1 MEIIG
6 KGFKI
11 KNRDIMGEMD
21 VDIKIKMT
29 LEDLRILSRYL
40 EGEFL
45 NGMDSVIMDL
55 EGEMEEEEVFYYEKL
70 KKIME
75 GMTEGIYKALV
86 ETERM
91 IIDELK
97 KHEIDEDEIIELMA
111 EDEYDRERIEN
122 VYMAVDE
129 LNSEEKEAQEIFD
142 KLDIYGKIILSKIK
156 EADEELYMPLVYK
169 FFWFMYNSV
178 ERSGEIIFTEN
189 SLEDLLNLD
198 REGLEILLE
207 QMTGIEVQV
216 GNRNGKLIEYFGF
229 LNENTMKIEYNLFA
243 VNPRKYLSIDHGFK
257 IGKPEEIVIKLID

>member
-11 KNRDIMGEMD
+11 KNRDIMGELD

-45 NGMDSVIMDL
+45 NGMDNVIMDL
-55 EGEMEEEEVFYYEKL
+55 EDEMDEEEIFYYEKL

-75 GMTEGIYKALV
+75 GMTDGIYRALV
-86 ETERM
+86 ETERT

-111 EDEYDRERIEN
+111 EDEYDKERIEN

-129 LNSEEKEAQEIFD
+129 MNNEEKESQEIFD
-142 KLDIYGKIILSKIK
+142 KLDIYGRMILSKIK
-156 EADEELYMPLVYK
+156 ESDEELYMPLVFK

-178 ERSGEIIFTEN
+178 DKSGEVIFTEN

-198 REGLEILLE
+198 REGLEVLLD
-207 QMTGIEVQV
+207 QLVSIEVKV
-216 GNRNGKLIEYFGF
+216 GNRKGRLIEYFGF
-229 LNENTMKIEYNLFA
+229 LNDNTMKIEYNLFA
-243 VNPRKYLSIDHGFK
+243 VNPRKYLTMDHKFK
-257 IGKPEEIVIKLID
+257 ICKPEEIVIKILD